1 MKEDIIE
8 KLKELGFKEYESKVF
23 SVLLKGSLMS
33 ASEIAKEAKIIR
45 NSIYDI
51 LKSFVE
57 KGYCNEIETNSV
69 LQYQILDPEIIF
81 GKLEIDLNDSH
92 RKNVELLKDTL
103 SEVKPIYNTRKKD
116 DKEVKIELVRGYN
129 KHRVAKYIDL
139 LKETKKKL
147 YGMYRLRGLVSEEL
161 DEIAGKIIKNGGEVR
176 SIYHISLDFKV
187 QKNGKSESAKNEDL
201 LRILQSFEKN
211 GEKVRLSEK
220 EIPNMTIFDEK
231 KVFFNLGD
239 KSVPTNKK
247 ADLIV
252 KYEDYAG
259 YMNDLFEYYWDNSIT
274 TEEYKKR
281 YV

>member
-252 KYEDYAG
+252 KYEDFAG